1 MSAIRS
7 PLMILGLTAALSF
20 NASAAVLTAGS
31 PPSSAPTT
39 FLNTQTGKIEGFMPD
54 VAAEVAKREHL
65 DIQYSAIPFSTL
77 IQSVIAGKIDMI
89 VAGMTPTEE
98 RAKRIT
104 FSQPVTAFG
113 AGLIVRD
120 DNKKTYNSWQDLKGE
135 VVGTMAGTDY
145 TQSLMASG
153 IAKEVKVYDSPADM
167 TRDLS
172 LGRVAAGLN
181 DYPILKAQEKAGGLK
196 GMHVVDNYKPEHV
209 SPMAFGVKKGND
221 ALMAQI
227 NSALNGMKDDGTLQ
241 TIKTKWGM
249 P

>member
-1 MSAIRS
+1 MSANRS
-7 PLMILGLTAALSF
+7 RLLFACLAAAFSL
-20 NASAAVLTAGS
+20 NAQAAALTAGS

-39 FLNTQTGKIEGFMPD
+39 FLDTKSGKIEGFMPD
-54 VAAEVAKREHL
+54 VAAEVAKRQHL
-65 DIQYSAIPFSTL
+65 EINYTAIPFSTL

-113 AGLIVRD
+113 AGLVVRD
-120 DNKKTYNSWQDLKGE
+120 DNKKTYNSWQDVKGDI
-135 VVGTMAGTDY
+135 VGTMAGTDY

-172 LGRVAAGLN
+172 LGRIAAGMN

-196 GMHVVDNYKPEHV
+196 GMHVIDGYKPEHV

-221 ALMAQI
+221 KLMAEI
-227 NSALNGMKDDGTLQ
+227 NSALTAMKDDGTLQ

>member
-227 NSALNGMKDDGTLQ
+227 NSALTGMKDDGTLQ